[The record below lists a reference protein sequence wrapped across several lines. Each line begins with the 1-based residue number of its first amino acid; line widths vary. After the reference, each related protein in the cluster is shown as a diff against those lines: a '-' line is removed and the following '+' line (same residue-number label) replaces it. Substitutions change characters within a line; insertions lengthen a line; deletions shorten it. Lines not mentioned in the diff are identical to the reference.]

1 MDLARNTHTQVFEI
15 RAGGKYDNKRRSLN
29 SSVNGCKTTEKGIET
44 AEMC

>member
-29 SSVNGCKTTEKGIET
+29 SSVNCKTTEKGIET